1 MLNMRNIV
9 KNHLIL
15 SQTSKSDID
24 LLKIANTIETCSNL
38 APIVTI
44 FPKFENVIDISSNF

>member
-1 MLNMRNIV
+1 MRNIV

-24 LLKIANTIETCSNL
+24 LLKIANAIETCSNL